1 MQKVEINSKSQFPY
15 DDIFLYVVNGK
26 ILRENRK
33 SFIDYSNELQI
44 ALSPVLHK
52 HTHTHNHTVT
62 FTDNLEKSFLMLREI
77 INFT

>member
-26 ILRENRK
+26 VLRENRK

-52 HTHTHNHTVT
+52 HTHTQSHCHFYRQSRKKFFNVER
-62 FTDNLEKSFLMLREI
+62 N
-77 INFT
+77 N